1 MLRYQFIPV
10 AKFFR
15 REFFR
20 IFALIL
26 GSGATIIGAWFLLHR
41 PLFVESAPLQP
52 RVESAVDK
60 VITARRD
67 AVLNTSSNVPFG
79 ENNEINILIL
89 GIDSRKEGSEQHC
102 DAIHMLTVDTQ
113 NWTMLMT
120 SVPRGTYAYIPP
132 GNYEETEYYLA
143 NACAFA
149 GLDYGI
155 DQIERI
161 VGVKA
166 DYTVTV
172 GFSQVYGILGALQL
186 PTVESLQ
193 WLRHRRSY
201 QIGDPQRS
209 QNQAV
214 FMKDLA
220 LKFLDGDG
228 LSTPMLYLL
237 YTFIDTDM
245 DFATVK
251 ALHDGM
257 IASSIATRPDDIVLA
272 MKPEY
277 ETVDMHLDFTNPD
290 PQIAALLDRIRAVT
304 SKDDLSD
311 RTISEVQTDLV
322 SYLDGALASGESVA
336 NEMDAQLWRQIVDD
350 DERERFHYAFVEA
363 YAYEL
368 LATDHDAAVQ
378 LVADYIL
385 EKQTLGIP
393 AWEEKGRAL
402 LDRLLE

>member
-1 MLRYQFIPV
+1 M
-10 AKFFR
+10 AAFFR
-15 REFFR
+15 REIFR
-20 IFALIL
+20 IVALVIGVVL
-26 GSGATIIGAWFLLHR
+26 TIVGAWLLLHR
-41 PLFVESAPLQP
+41 PSFVESAAVQP
-52 RVESAVDK
+52 RVDSAVDK

-67 AVLNTSSNVPFG
+67 AVLNASSDVPFG
-79 ENNEINILIL
+79 ADNEMNILIL

-102 DAIHMLTVDTQ
+102 DAIHMLTVDTD
-113 NWTMLMT
+113 NWTATMT
-120 SVPRGTYAYIPP
+120 SVPRGTYTYIPP
-132 GNYEETEYYLA
+132 GNYEETEYYVA

-149 GLDYGI
+149 GLEYGV

-161 VGVKA
+161 VGVKS
-166 DYTVTV
+166 DYVVTV
-172 GFSQVYGILGALQL
+172 GFSQTYGILRALNL

-220 LKFLDGDG
+220 VKFLDEDG

-237 YTFIDTDM
+237 YSFVDTEM

-251 ALHDGM
+251 ALHDGF
-257 IASSIATRPDDIVLA
+257 IASKIVDRPDDIALT

-277 ETVDMHLDFTNPD
+277 DTELMHLDLENPD
-290 PQIAALLDRIRAVT
+290 AQIAALLDRIRPVT

-311 RTISEVQTDLV
+311 RTIEEVQKELV
-322 SYLDGALASGESVA
+322 AYLDDVLASGDSLA
-336 NEMDAQLWRQIVDD
+336 REMDDQLWRQVVQEG
-350 DERERFHYAFVEA
+350 ERERLHFAFVEA

-368 LATDHDAAVQ
+368 LADDHDAAVQ

-385 EKQTLGIP
+385 EKQTLGSLV
-393 AWEEKGRAL
+393 WESEGRDL
-402 LDRLLE
+402 LDSLLQ